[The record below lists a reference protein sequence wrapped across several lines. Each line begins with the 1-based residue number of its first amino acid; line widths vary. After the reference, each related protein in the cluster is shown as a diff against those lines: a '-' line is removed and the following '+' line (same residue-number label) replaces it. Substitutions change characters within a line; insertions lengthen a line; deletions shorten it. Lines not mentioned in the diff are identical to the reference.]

1 MISIEGGYMKDNFV
15 VCDCNV
21 IHESVVKRVM
31 EDMPSDESL
40 ESLSLLFKI
49 IGDNTRTKIIWL
61 LDHEEMCVCD
71 IANVLGMT
79 KSRVSHQLAILK
91 NAGIVKFKKVGKEV
105 NYSLDDEHITKLFET
120 GIEHIRHRLDR
131 DYNAKI

>member
-1 MISIEGGYMKDNFV
+1 MKDNFV

-105 NYSLDDEHITKLFET
+105 NYTLDDEHITKLFET

>member
-1 MISIEGGYMKDNFV
+1 MKDNFV
-15 VCDCNV
+15 TCDCNV

-105 NYSLDDEHITKLFET
+105 YYSLDDEHITKLFET
-120 GIEHIRHRLDR
+120 GIEHIEHRLDR
-131 DYNAKI
+131 DCNAKI

>member
-1 MISIEGGYMKDNFV
+1 MKDNFV
-15 VCDCNV
+15 ACDCNV
-21 IHESVVKRVM
+21 IHESIVKRVM

-61 LDHEEMCVCD
+61 LDREEMCVCD

-79 KSRVSHQLAILK
+79 KSRVSH
-91 NAGIVKFKKVGKEV
+91 
-105 NYSLDDEHITKLFET
+105 
-120 GIEHIRHRLDR
+120 
-131 DYNAKI
+131 

>member
-1 MISIEGGYMKDNFV
+1 MKDNFV

>member
-1 MISIEGGYMKDNFV
+1 MKDNFV

-61 LDHEEMCVCD
+61 LDREEMCVCD

-105 NYSLDDEHITKLFET
+105 NYILDDEHITKLFET
-120 GIEHIRHRLDR
+120 GIEHIKHRLDR
-131 DYNAKI
+131 DCNAKI